1 MTRSI
6 PSVSVNFLQ
15 HTARQSNELGM
26 RPMQERV
33 YAKRGEQYLLIKSPP
48 ASGKSRAL
56 MFVALDKLHN
66 QGVKKAII
74 VVPEKSIGSS
84 FHDEPLSQFGFW
96 ADFRGDSV
104 AVLAPQDEAKFDTV
118 TYTYYEQ
125 LSGYQYLK
133 QLDIGYFF
141 YSGSYADSIAQ
152 VLDTHQKT
160 IVHIPN
166 VNSRESSKDKIRE
179 VEHILEQI
187 GTWQGTDETT
197 GFQLV
202 QTADGRVL
210 KIADLVDDDPLKR
223 DRVSAALKDP
233 TQKNNRNH
241 VDIIIALGMAKEGF
255 DWIWCEHALTVG
267 YRASLTEIVQII
279 GRATRDAPGKT
290 RARFTNLIAEPDA
303 EESAVAEAIND
314 TLKAIAASLLMEQVL
329 TPRYEFRP
337 KNPNNTPSE
346 NFDYG
351 DAGYQAGKTNVGFN
365 PNTGTIQ
372 MEIAGLAEPKSEAAQ
387 RICQEDLNEVIAA
400 FVQDKTTIER
410 GLFDE
415 DLIPEE
421 LTQIKMGKII
431 RDKYPELDGE
441 DIEAVRQRAV
451 AALNLTQQ
459 AKQVANRA
467 AEEDGKDEKANL
479 ALIEGVRKFA
489 MDVRELDIDLID
501 RINPFAEAYA
511 ILAKGMNEANLQQ
524 VAAMITG
531 KRTKLDPEEAKMLAI
546 RAKHFQQE
554 RGRWPSATA
563 QDPWEQKLENE
574 FAENSITQLKN
585 VRPYQERREALLAEY
600 VAQYKPCEDFEQFEP
615 LFGQIK
621 QGLKL
626 GTYRTEPFGGGEIN
640 AGDFFIL
647 NGQTVFVA
655 HIGEKTQNRNGTFN
669 ARMRVILD
677 NRTESDL
684 INRSLE
690 RALYKDKNGR
700 RIVATTPDLNLSLDF
715 GSKEEEDDIASG
727 TIYVARSLSDD
738 PFIRANRELVHKI
751 GVTGGKVQTRIANAA
766 LDATFLLAD
775 VEVVAEYK
783 LANINRTKFEKILHT
798 LFAPA
803 RLTITISD
811 RFGNPVEPKEWF
823 LVPLNVIDE
832 AIQAIIDGRGN
843 HIAYDVENARL
854 ITILACECQQPSS
867 GNGQLWQQQ
876 RQRFE

>member
-1 MTRSI
+1 MS
-6 PSVSVNFLQ
+6 
-15 HTARQSNELGM
+15 
-26 RPMQERV
+26 
-33 YAKRGEQYLLIKSPP
+33 
-48 ASGKSRAL
+48 
-56 MFVALDKLHN
+56 
-66 QGVKKAII
+66 
-74 VVPEKSIGSS
+74 
-84 FHDEPLSQFGFW
+84 
-96 ADFRGDSV
+96 
-104 AVLAPQDEAKFDTV
+104 
-118 TYTYYEQ
+118 
-125 LSGYQYLK
+125 
-133 QLDIGYFF
+133 
-141 YSGSYADSIAQ
+141 
-152 VLDTHQKT
+152 
-160 IVHIPN
+160 
-166 VNSRESSKDKIRE
+166 
-179 VEHILEQI
+179 
-187 GTWQGTDETT
+187 
-197 GFQLV
+197 
-202 QTADGRVL
+202 
-210 KIADLVDDDPLKR
+210 
-223 DRVSAALKDP
+223 
-233 TQKNNRNH
+233 
-241 VDIIIALGMAKEGF
+241 
-255 DWIWCEHALTVG
+255 
-267 YRASLTEIVQII
+267 
-279 GRATRDAPGKT
+279 
-290 RARFTNLIAEPDA
+290 
-303 EESAVAEAIND
+303 
-314 TLKAIAASLLMEQVL
+314 
-329 TPRYEFRP
+329 
-337 KNPNNTPSE
+337 
-346 NFDYG
+346 
-351 DAGYQAGKTNVGFN
+351 
-365 PNTGTIQ
+365 
-372 MEIAGLAEPKSEAAQ
+372 
-387 RICQEDLNEVIAA
+387 
-400 FVQDKTTIER
+400 
-410 GLFDE
+410 
-415 DLIPEE
+415 
-421 LTQIKMGKII
+421 
-431 RDKYPELDGE
+431 
-441 DIEAVRQRAV
+441 
-451 AALNLTQQ
+451 
-459 AKQVANRA
+459 
-467 AEEDGKDEKANL
+467 
-479 ALIEGVRKFA
+479 
-489 MDVRELDIDLID
+489 DIDLD
-501 RINPFAEAYA
+501 DLYAELDAEFGKTEKQTNLTAQQERIIAGFEDICRFAETHDRLPQNGADRDIFERIYA
-511 ILAKGMNEANLQQ
+511 VRLQ
-524 VAAMITG
+524 ALRG
-531 KRTKLDPEEAKMLAI
+531 NEEAKALLAETDTQ
-546 RAKHFQQE
+546 H
-554 RGRWPSATA
+554 WL
-563 QDPWEQKLENE
+563 QDGTDKAMQDDEELLAELENE

-655 HIGEKTQNRNGTFN
+655 HIGEKTKNRNGTFN